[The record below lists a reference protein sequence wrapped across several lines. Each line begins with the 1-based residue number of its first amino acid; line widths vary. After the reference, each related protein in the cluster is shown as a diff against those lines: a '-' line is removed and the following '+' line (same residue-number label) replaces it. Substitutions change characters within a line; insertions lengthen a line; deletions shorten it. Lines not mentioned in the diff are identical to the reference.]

1 MLKLF
6 VHSFGFRYHYSR
18 KAGFNVFSF
27 LDKAAEMGFNGVNL
41 SAFAPDFEW
50 LGGNAPDNVRAIR
63 KRVESHGLLI
73 DLETGGTGPRHLE
86 ATVELAE
93 RLGAEHVRTYTHPVP
108 GDHREQ
114 IRVAVHDLSIVA
126 PIAARAGVRILVEN
140 HEDLPAVQVREIL
153 TQLDDPTFGV
163 LFDYGNSM
171 VFMEEP
177 MVSLEYLRPWIRSGH
192 MKDHVVLP
200 EVAGRD
206 GPVFLGVPLGEGNLP
221 IVETTRRLVAAGA
234 DRVCFENCW
243 SYDTGFRDRRGDAI
257 MGAGAFAHC
266 LPPYDVERCL
276 FDAETAEREHGL
288 DLVALERSAIN
299 RSVVWL
305 TAACA
310 SAGIALACDLSPVA

>member
-6 VHSFGFRYHYSR
+6 VHSYGFRHHFSR
-18 KAGFNVFSF
+18 KSGFDVFTF

-50 LGGNAPDNVRAIR
+50 LGGIAPENVRAIR
-63 KRVESHGLLI
+63 ERIERHGLLI
-73 DLETGGTGPRHLE
+73 DLETGGTEPQHLT
-86 ATVELAE
+86 ATIELAE

-114 IRVAVHDLSIVA
+114 MHAAVNDLSIVA

-153 TQLDDPTFGV
+153 EQLDDPTFGA

-171 VFMEEP
+171 LFMEEP
-177 MVSLEYLRPWIRSGH
+177 LVSLEYLKPWVRSGH

-200 EVAGRD
+200 EIAGKE

-221 IVETTRRLVAAGA
+221 IVEATLQLAAAGA

-243 SYDTGFRDRRGDAI
+243 SYDAMFRDRRGDAT
-257 MGAGAFAHC
+257 MGVGAFAHC

-276 FDAETAEREHGL
+276 FDAETAERERGL
-288 DLVALERSAIN
+288 DLVAFERSAIN

-305 TAACA
+305 SAACA
-310 SAGIALACDLSPVA
+310 SAGIALACDPSPVA